1 MTLLELHD
9 FVRPLASAEFYRIFA
24 AKGFDAADVAR
35 CPREST
41 EANWKAAKA
50 LAWKAADRVSAEAFK
65 AAGFPIFDTTLCH
78 QSGGERSDRPF

>member
-35 CPREST
+35 CPRESSQ
-41 EANWKAAKA
+41 ENWQAAKT
-50 LAWKAADRVSAEAFK
+50 LAWKAADRVSEDAFK
-65 AAGFPIFDTTLCH
+65 AAGFPVLNTTLCH

>member
-1 MTLLELHD
+1 MTLPELHE

-35 CPREST
+35 CPRESSQ
-41 EANWKAAKA
+41 ANWQAAKA

-65 AAGFPIFDTTLCH
+65 VAGFPVYSTTLCH

>member
-9 FVRPLASAEFYRIFA
+9 LVRPLASAEFYRIFA
-24 AKGFDAADVAR
+24 AKGFEAADVAR
-35 CPREST
+35 CPRESSQ
-41 EANWKAAKA
+41 ENWQAAKT

-65 AAGFPIFDTTLCH
+65 TAGFSVYSQTLCH

>member
-9 FVRPLASAEFYRIFA
+9 FVRPLAAAEFYRIFA

-35 CPREST
+35 CPQEST
-41 EANWKAAKA
+41 PANWKAAKT

-78 QSGGERSDRPF
+78 QSGGERLNRPF

>member
-1 MTLLELHD
+1 MTLLELYD

-35 CPREST
+35 CPRESS
-41 EANWKAAKA
+41 EANWQAAKA
-50 LAWKAADRVSAEAFK
+50 LAWKAADRVSEHAFGQ
-65 AAGFPIFDTTLCH
+65 AGFPVFNTTLCH

>member
-24 AKGFDAADVAR
+24 AKGFDTTDVAR
-35 CPREST
+35 CPLESSQAKW
-41 EANWKAAKA
+41 EAAKA
-50 LAWKAADRVSAEAFK
+50 LAWKAADRVSEDAFNR
-65 AAGFPIFDTTLCH
+65 AGFSVFNTTLCH